1 GAPYEVYAR
10 VVVNAAG
17 PWVDAVSR
25 MEGAAVQRL
34 RPTKGI
40 HILLPRMMRKHAVVV
55 SSEKEGRIFFV
66 LPWKGKSLV
75 GTTDSDY
82 PGDPDDVRAEEEEVE
97 WLVRETGRI
106 FPRIGL
112 APSQVIARFAGV
124 RPLLHSQSGSAS
136 DLSRE
141 GRIDWT
147 PGGMMVLAGGKYTL
161 FRATARKG
169 VEAILKRRPE
179 LSVQER
185 PNPEPAIYGGEI
197 GSFAE
202 YLKDEIPAARERYRI
217 SEETIHY
224 LIGAYGTKYHDVLAP
239 ARHDKSLMRPL
250 TPLGAPILAEAVYA
264 ARSEMA
270 LRLSDFMR
278 RRTSLALSPF
288 KRDGEL
294 LDQVTEQMGKVLGW
308 DSDRKKQ
315 EIERYLEEVQ

>member
-1 GAPYEVYAR
+1 
-10 VVVNAAG
+10 
-17 PWVDAVSR
+17 
-25 MEGAAVQRL
+25 
-34 RPTKGI
+34 
-40 HILLPRMMRKHAVVV
+40 
-55 SSEKEGRIFFV
+55 
-66 LPWKGKSLV
+66 
-75 GTTDSDY
+75 
-82 PGDPDDVRAEEEEVE
+82 EEVE

-124 RPLLHSQSGSAS
+124 RPLLHSPSGSAS

-202 YLKDEIPAARERYRI
+202 YLWDEIPRRPGAGAAR
-217 SEETIHY
+217 
-224 LIGAYGTKYHDVLAP
+224 
-239 ARHDKSLMRPL
+239 
-250 TPLGAPILAEAVYA
+250 
-264 ARSEMA
+264 
-270 LRLSDFMR
+270 
-278 RRTSLALSPF
+278 
-288 KRDGEL
+288 
-294 LDQVTEQMGKVLGW
+294 
-308 DSDRKKQ
+308 
-315 EIERYLEEVQ
+315 